1 MDLDHNLVSHMT
13 NNHPSSIRRDR
24 RSPRR
29 SVKGRRRVLLRPV
42 DRSDLQGLTDILAEA
57 GVSSWWGE
65 YGLDKV
71 ESEFLAGSATS
82 MAIEIGSVLAGAVQF
97 TEETDP
103 DYRHASV
110 DIFLSDRWQG
120 HGYGPEALKLLASHL
135 INSRGHHRITI
146 DPALENER
154 AIRAYSSVGFR
165 SVGVMRKYE
174 RGPDGRWRDSLL
186 MDLLAED
193 LDLKR

>member
-1 MDLDHNLVSHMT
+1 MT
-13 NNHPSSIRRDR
+13 NNQPSTRHDR
-24 RSPRR
+24 QPPRH
-29 SVKGRRRVLLRPV
+29 SVKGRRRVVLRPI
-42 DRSDLQGLTDILAEA
+42 DRSDLKGLTDILAEA
-57 GVSSWWGE
+57 GVSRWWGE
-65 YGLDKV
+65 HGPDKV
-71 ESEFLAGSATS
+71 ESEFLAGPATS
-82 MAIEIGSVLAGAVQF
+82 MAIEIGGVLAGAVQY

-103 DYRHASV
+103 DYRHASA
-110 DIFLSDRWQG
+110 DIFLSDQWQG
-120 HGYGPEALKLLASHL
+120 YGYGPEALKLLASHL